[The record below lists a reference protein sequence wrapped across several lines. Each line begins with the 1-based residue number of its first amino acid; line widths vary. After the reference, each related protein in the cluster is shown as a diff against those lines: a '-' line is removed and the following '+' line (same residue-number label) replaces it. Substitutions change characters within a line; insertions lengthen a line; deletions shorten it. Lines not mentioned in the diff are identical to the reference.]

1 MSVTAETLSPRFPLG
16 SAVNEQGRLE
26 LGGCDAVELAHE
38 LGTPLY
44 VLAEDD
50 IVSRARAYR
59 AAFQAAGHEDHQLL
73 FASKALPVPAVF
85 ALLAREGFGAD
96 VSSGGELVLAL
107 QGGVDPARIAYHGNS
122 KSDAELR
129 EAAGAGVALIV
140 IDAAD
145 EVPRV
150 AAAARAAGRRQPVLV
165 RVTPDVSGDT
175 HASIS
180 TGQADSKFGVSL
192 AEAPEVLRGLEG
204 DPDLEL
210 RGLHFHVGSLL
221 RGLDAFRAGVAAIA
235 PLGDFPVYNLG
246 GGLGVAYAE
255 GEQDGSIAE
264 HVETA
269 VGAVRELIG
278 PGKRILL
285 EPGRAIV
292 AHAGVTLYTVESVK
306 RNVRNWVAI
315 DGGISDNPRPQLYGA
330 RYEALIADRAGEHG
344 DEPSTV
350 AGKHCESGDVLVES
364 APLPDPRVGDVL
376 ATPVTGAYGHAMA
389 SNYNAALRPA
399 IALVRDGDA
408 RVVVRR
414 ETYDDLLARHLA

>member
-1 MSVTAETLSPRFPLG
+1 LTAEALSARFPLG
-16 SAVNEQGRLE
+16 SAINARGRLE

-44 VLAEDD
+44 VLVEDD
-50 IVSRARAYR
+50 IRTRARAYR
-59 AAFQAAGHEDHQLL
+59 DAFRAAGHEDYQLL

-85 ALLAREGFGAD
+85 ALLEREGFGAD
-96 VSSGGELVLAL
+96 VSSGGELRLAL
-107 QGGVDPARIAYHGNS
+107 AGGVDPSRIAYHGNS
-122 KSDAELR
+122 KSDAEIH
-129 EAAGAGVALIV
+129 EAVGAGVSMIV
-140 IDAAD
+140 LDAVD

-165 RVTPDVSGDT
+165 RVTPDVAGDT

-192 AEAPEVLRGLEG
+192 EEAPALLDALAT

-210 RGLHFHVGSLL
+210 RGLHFHVGSAL
-221 RGLDAFRAGVAAIA
+221 RSLDAFRAAVAAVA

-255 GEQDGSIAE
+255 GDQDGSIAA
-264 HVETA
+264 HVQTA
-269 VGAVRELIG
+269 VEAVREHIG

-285 EPGRAIV
+285 EPGRALV
-292 AHAGVTLYTVESVK
+292 AHAGVTLYRVESVK
-306 RNVRNWVAI
+306 RNVRSWVAI
-315 DGGISDNPRPQLYGA
+315 DGGMSDNPRPQLYGA
-330 RYEALIADRAGEHG
+330 RYEAVIADRAAERGA
-344 DEPSTV
+344 EPSTV
-350 AGKHCESGDVLVES
+350 AGKHCESGDVLIES

-389 SNYNAALRPA
+389 SNNNAALRPA

-408 RVVVRR
+408 RVIVRR